1 MSFKTLSET
10 AWLYICVSFSDINEP
25 PTSIKLSNVKV
36 SENSPKGTP
45 VGTLSCE
52 DPEQAYQNY
61 TYSIIG
67 PGSVPFTLG
76 GKDNQILMVN
86 GKLDYET
93 GPIVDVIVRVTDS
106 GGLFKEVTLKI
117 QVQGN
122 Y

>member
-1 MSFKTLSET
+1 M
-10 AWLYICVSFSDINEP
+10 
-25 PTSIKLSNVKV
+25 
-36 SENSPKGTP
+36 
-45 VGTLSCE
+45 GTLSCE

-117 QVQGN
+117 QVQGKN
-122 Y
+122 KHQLEGLNLSPGQMDSQVDAS